1 LIIPLL
7 FSLVVSSILSS
18 SCELPTFPVRFVC
31 FLGEQ
36 TNNSTMSSQGTSV
49 NVDVDDED
57 SGFISSGNVFS
68 PGQSSFASSVTT
80 TFTRTQIKLEE
91 MLSVWDFP
99 LVEKLGSKGDV
110 CTQIWK
116 CGRCGSAF
124 KGWNATKVLNH
135 SMKTTGKTDIKPCS
149 GNISKEVLALLLA
162 FKHKKMGVSTMK
174 QQYSEAFA
182 DDILTNQMSMAVAL
196 EASRI
201 RSSKSVSVASHFDSA
216 NGVAASN
223 ATKLTSAIAEFVY
236 CKGLSVSSVEG
247 THFSQIL
254 RLAKHVT
261 TAYCPPTRKVLAN
274 ELLDLSYDNRMDK
287 FMTCL
292 EMDADVYG
300 LSLFGDSTTVHGMPL
315 MNILASG
322 VHEPSSAVLA
332 ILDCMYGI
340 LCSSIFFL
348 SNSLYLFI

>member
-1 LIIPLL
+1 LIVALF
-7 FSLVVSSILSS
+7 FSLVMSSILSS

-36 TNNSTMSSQGTSV
+36 TKNSTMSSQGTSV
-49 NVDVDDED
+49 DIDVDDED

-80 TFTRTQIKLEE
+80 TSTRPQIKLEE

-110 CTQIWK
+110 RTQIWK
-116 CGRCGSAF
+116 CGRCGSTF

-135 SMKTTGKTDIKPCS
+135 CTKTTGKTDIKPCS
-149 GNISKEVLALLLA
+149 GNIPKEVLASLLS

-174 QQYSEAFA
+174 RQYSEAFA
-182 DDILTNQMSMAVAL
+182 DDISTNQMSMAVAL

-201 RSSKSVSVASHFDSA
+201 RSSKSASVASHFDSS

-236 CKGLSVSSVEG
+236 CKGLSFSSVEG

-254 RLAKHVT
+254 RLAKLVT

-287 FMTCL
+287 FMTRL

-300 LSLFGDSTTVHGMPL
+300 LSLFGDGATVHGMPL

-322 VHEPSSAVLA
+322 VHEPSAVLA
-332 ILDCMYGI
+332 IIDCTYVI
-340 LCSSIFFL
+340 
-348 SNSLYLFI
+348 